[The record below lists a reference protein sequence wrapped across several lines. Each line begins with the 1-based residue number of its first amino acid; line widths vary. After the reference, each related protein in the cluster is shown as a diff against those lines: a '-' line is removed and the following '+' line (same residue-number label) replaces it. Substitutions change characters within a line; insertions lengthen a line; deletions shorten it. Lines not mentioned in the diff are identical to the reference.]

1 MKTTAEAS
9 RAGRAHEEG
18 GHGAQLDEYA
28 ALDRG
33 PETGA
38 SRQGCG
44 DGAPGQ
50 GRQGGL
56 AGGPA
61 REAPNAGN
69 TTPSSLDPSAPPA
82 PERGA

>member
-28 ALDRG
+28 ALGRG

-56 AGGPA
+56 AGGA
-61 REAPNAGN
+61 CKGG
-69 TTPSSLDPSAPPA
+69 
-82 PERGA
+82 PERGKYDAF